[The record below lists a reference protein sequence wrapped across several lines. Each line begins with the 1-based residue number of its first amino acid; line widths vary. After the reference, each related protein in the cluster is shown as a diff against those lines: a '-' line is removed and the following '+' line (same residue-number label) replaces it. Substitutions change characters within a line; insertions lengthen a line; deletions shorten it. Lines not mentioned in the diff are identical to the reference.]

1 MVTIVICY
9 KKGTGDILSVN
20 LASLARHTKD
30 VPYNVVILA
39 AEGDVDEDLESLKSY
54 YRIKV
59 QQIGLEVGLVTTK
72 AHGIMLD
79 QYIPEGI
86 DTEYVMTLDSD
97 CFPIV
102 DGWLSELLK
111 MNADVTGI
119 LHPWAPP
126 PSDMNKKRIEW
137 RVRSQHCWES
147 THVACQML
155 KTSKLK
161 ELGAKYNAGDDTGL
175 AIVAAAKANGL
186 KIDGYKPT
194 RCPIDMGGIDPEF
207 NRYIGLVFG
216 DKVYHHGGWTRTTI
230 GNDKP
235 VFGSEYEWVAE
246 RILKEHGAEWLLDDI
261 VSYKFEFDREEE
273 VAKEKMDRLFGME
286 RNEK

>member
-30 VPYNVVILA
+30 VPYNVVVLA

-59 QQIGLEVGLVTTK
+59 QQVGLEVGLVTTK

-97 CFPIV
+97 CFPIA
-102 DGWLSELLK
+102 DGWLSDLLK

-126 PSDMNKKRIEW
+126 PPDMNKKRIEW

-161 ELGAKYNAGDDTGL
+161 ELGVKYNAGDDTGL

-186 KIDGYKPT
+186 KIDGYKAT

-216 DKVYHHGGWTRTTI
+216 DKVYHHGGWTRTTV

-246 RILKEHGAEWLLDDI
+246 RILKERGAEWLLDDM
-261 VSYKFEFDREEE
+261 VSYSFTFDREEE